1 MYAGPCDGI
10 KNEIEAI
17 NKGKK
22 GEYSK
27 DLVKIKF
34 DSDENLSLNKSLKFR
49 KMAIIIRSVL
59 TKMLNFIH
67 KFI

>member
-1 MYAGPCDGI
+1 MYAGLCDGI

-27 DLVKIKF
+27 DLVKIKL

-49 KMAIIIRSVL
+49 KMTIIIRSVL
-59 TKMLNFIH
+59 TKMLNCIH